1 MAVTSAIA
9 AVAGTAG
16 SLYAGQKQARAQ
28 RRAGEQ
34 AARDAEAARRQQER
48 EFNRVNQKSPNIA
61 ATMTRNRGAA
71 SGGVAGT
78 FLTGASGT
86 SGASGAGM
94 LGRTTLLGS

>member
-9 AVAGTAG
+9 AVASTAG
-16 SLYAGQKQARAQ
+16 SVYMGQRQARAQ

-48 EFNRVNQKSPNIA
+48 DFNRVNQKSPNIA
-61 ATMTRNRGAA
+61 ATMQRNRGAA
-71 SGGVAGT
+71 SGGVSGT
-78 FLTGASGT
+78 FLTGPSGT
-86 SGASGAGM
+86 NAGGGGM